1 MIINLLPLGN
11 TTLLLTLDL
20 LRLRFRFTLDLL
32 RPTTVFQ
39 NILLSAKDL
48 SLKLQKNLFSCAL
61 AD

>member
-39 NILLSAKDL
+39 NILLSVKDL